1 MLILT
6 RNAGQSLRI
15 GDDIVLRVLRIQDGQ
30 VRLGIEA
37 PRDIE
42 IERDNAKRD
51 KAGNLRRE
59 IDGNR

>member
-37 PRDIE
+37 PRHIE
-42 IERDNAKRD
+42 VERDDAKRD

>member
-15 GDDIVLRVLRIQDGQ
+15 GDDIVVRVLRIQEGQ

-42 IERDNAKRD
+42 IERDDAKRD

>member
-15 GDDIVLRVLRIQDGQ
+15 GDDIVLRVLRIQEGQ